1 MAKEKVICDS
11 DVIIDYW
18 NINSKRHSD
27 TKHIL
32 EDEIGLNNVAL
43 AAVTKMELV
52 VGATNKHELARINKN
67 IHQFNILLIND
78 EITQLTI
85 QLLQDYNL
93 SHGLALPDAL
103 IAATAVITRFEIF
116 TYNLKDYKFIKD
128 IKLFDPQKHQAK
140 NK

>member
-27 TKHIL
+27 TKYIL

-43 AAVTKMELV
+43 SAVTKMELV
-52 VGATNKHELARINKN
+52 VGATNKQELARINKN

-93 SHGLALPDAL
+93 SHGLVLPDAL

-128 IKLFDPQKHQAK
+128 IKLFDTQKHQAK